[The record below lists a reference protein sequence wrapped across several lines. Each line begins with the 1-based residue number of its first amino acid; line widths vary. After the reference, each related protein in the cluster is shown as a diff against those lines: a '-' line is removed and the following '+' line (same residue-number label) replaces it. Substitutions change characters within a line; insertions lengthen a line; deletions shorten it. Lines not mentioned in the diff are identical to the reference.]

1 MLKMKRFKWAVLLSL
16 TLLLLAG
23 GASARENVIEGDINK
38 AAGSLEIPRG
48 TTVNGNVTV
57 NMGEVEILGMVNG
70 NVDSNMGQ
78 VTVHGEVNGN
88 VGANMGQVLII
99 GSVSGDVVAR
109 MGEVIVEGAVGG
121 DVGAELGA
129 VQVRGTV
136 AGDVDSGL
144 SELRIPGEV
153 LGNVTSRG
161 KNVIITGTVRGDVTL
176 TRGIVELGPESEVGG
191 RVYVEHGLVKAAEGA
206 RAGSVEVD
214 EELSEAEIDRMFR
227 SNGYHFRGLDDFEGI
242 GDILE
247 TVFDGIGRAFS
258 NIRLLPRVSIFREGW
273 RVFPGT
279 SWFGWPGHVARGLLN
294 MVVLFA
300 LGALTFSLFPRH
312 VQTAGQALLSRPG
325 AVIGWGLLAV
335 VLTVPLM
342 ILLAITIIGIPLIFV
357 EILALALAGI
367 LGYTALSR
375 LVGEKIVGA
384 ASAGTVN
391 PLGAIALGVLIL
403 GAISMV
409 PLAGS
414 LFSLLIFAL
423 AVGAA
428 LGTRFGSL
436 RPVPAGGADTPAP
449 TVTTSPA
456 AEKGAES
463 ISAGQPEEKR
473 EVKEGEEK
481 GEEENETEA

>member
-1 MLKMKRFKWAVLLSL
+1 MKKLKWAVLLSL
-16 TLLLLAG
+16 ALLLLAG
-23 GASARENVIEGDINK
+23 GAAARENVIEGDINK
-38 AAGSLEIPRG
+38 AAGSLEIPHG

-70 NVDSNMGQ
+70 NVDSNMGRI
-78 VTVHGEVNGN
+78 TVHGEVNGG
-88 VGANMGQVLII
+88 VEANMGQVLII

-121 DVGAELGA
+121 NVDAELGA
-129 VQVRGTV
+129 VRVRGTV

-144 SELRIPGEV
+144 GELRIPGEV

-176 TRGIVELGPESEVGG
+176 ARGIVELGPKSEVGG
-191 RVYVEHGLVKAAEGA
+191 SIYIEQGMVKVAEGA
-206 RAGSVEVD
+206 RAGPVEVG

-247 TVFDGIGRAFS
+247 AVFDGIGRAFS
-258 NIRLLPRVSIFREGW
+258 NVRLLPRASVFREGW
-273 RVFPGT
+273 RVFPLMYR
-279 SWFGWPGHVARGLLN
+279 FGWPGHVARGLLN

-300 LGALTFSLFPRH
+300 LAALTFSLFPRH
-312 VQTAGQALLSRPG
+312 VQSAGQAVFSQPG

-335 VLTVPLM
+335 VLAVPLM
-342 ILLAITIIGIPLIFV
+342 LLLAITIIGIPLIFV

-375 LVGEKIVGA
+375 FVGEKIAGA

-409 PLAGS
+409 PLAGL
-414 LFSLLIFAL
+414 LFSLLIFVL
-423 AVGAA
+423 SVGAA
-428 LGTRFGSL
+428 LATRFGSL
-436 RPVPAGGADTPAP
+436 HPAPAVGADKTAP
-449 TVTTSPA
+449 TAPANPA
-456 AEKGAES
+456 AETGAEPVS
-463 ISAGQPEEKR
+463 TGHPEEKR
-473 EVKEGEEK
+473 EVKGGEEK
-481 GEEENETEA
+481 GEEGNETEV